1 MRTLLAIAFTVA
13 LLAPTLTLAD
23 ITGQASGLLAE
34 KWHFRGGRVFRASG
48 LGTKR

>member
-34 KWHFRGGRVFRASG
+34 KWHFRGGGFSVPPD
-48 LGTKR
+48 

>member
-1 MRTLLAIAFTVA
+1 MRTVLAIAFTVA

-34 KWHFRGGRVFRASG
+34 KWHFRGAGFPCLRIRH
-48 LGTKR
+48 

>member
-1 MRTLLAIAFTVA
+1 MLLAIAFTVA

-34 KWHFRGGRVFRASG
+34 TGISGGAGFPCFRIRY
-48 LGTKR
+48 